1 MRENRIVVVAAVA
14 LFMAAT
20 TSVAQAPGAG
30 EPLESR
36 LVASKVVVTEGRESL
51 VDAANA
57 KPGDVIEY
65 TATYRNPGKE
75 AIRGL
80 QATIPIPSQTEFIP
94 GTARPAQALA
104 SLDGR
109 AFAGMPLKRTV
120 VRAGQQ
126 VEEQVPYGEYRALR
140 WLAGEL
146 PGGKTVS
153 FTARV
158 RVLDDRAANDPGGK
172 AGGR

>member
-1 MRENRIVVVAAVA
+1 MSENRIAVVAAMA

-20 TSVAQAPGAG
+20 ASLAQAPG

-65 TATYRNPGKE
+65 TATYRNRGKD

-80 QATIPIPSQTEFIP
+80 QATIPVPSQTEFIP
-94 GTARPAQALA
+94 GTALPAQALA

-109 AFAGMPLKRTV
+109 AFAGMPLKRMV

-126 VEEQVPYGEYRALR
+126 VEELVPYGEYRALR

-146 PGGKTVS
+146 PGGKSVS